1 MHLDFQVKPEN
12 DRKDTFGTSHLSKI
26 SSAKKIHINSSKYL
40 TIPGGVYLEN
50 QIKAILHCRAL
61 VWQIQFIRSE
71 LMRKFAKISAVLAA
85 MVLALAFVGCKSDD
99 DSDDAKPIQAI
110 VINGDV
116 VTLYDDGTVI
126 IKASDGTTSNGTY
139 TKADGK
145 IVIKDSKGNTTEAK
159 STSDGKVD
167 TSEPVTIKDKDG
179 NETKTEVKETV
190 IETNEGNGTSS
201 TKNILAGKTY
211 YSIDFEKKEYTSAE
225 INKAKIRVSMFAFDS
240 NGQKTKYTELVYDF
254 KDGKVEN
261 DNIIESEEFYYS
273 VSDSTLTVKANEGD
287 GLIATINSDGSIKDN
302 EGSVMKE
309 FKGNLYAIAEA
320 KADSKRLLAKAHIV
334 IVNGASCTYENRIF
348 KSNAN
353 PQEDSE
359 VVKGTVSGNT
369 LTLGSGDETLSGSL
383 SDEKIV
389 FIFTDDEDPN
399 DSLTLKRM

>member
-1 MHLDFQVKPEN
+1 
-12 DRKDTFGTSHLSKI
+12 
-26 SSAKKIHINSSKYL
+26 
-40 TIPGGVYLEN
+40 
-50 QIKAILHCRAL
+50 
-61 VWQIQFIRSE
+61 
-71 LMRKFAKISAVLAA
+71 MRKFAKISAVLAA
-85 MVLALAFVGCKSDD
+85 MVLALAFAGCNSSSDD
-99 DSDDAKPIQAI
+99 DDDAKPIQAI
-110 VINGDV
+110 VTNGDV

-159 STSDGKVD
+159 STTDGKVD

-179 NETKTEVKETV
+179 KETKTEVKEKVT
-190 IETNEGNGTSS
+190 ETNEGNGTSS

-211 YSIDFEKKEYTSAE
+211 YSIDFEKKEYTSE
-225 INKAKIRVSMFAFDS
+225 LINKAEIRVGMFAFDS
-240 NGQKTKYTELVYDF
+240 NGQKVKFTGLKYNF
-254 KDGKVEN
+254 KNGAVDEN
-261 DNIIESEEFYYS
+261 KDNIIESDELNYS
-273 VSDSTLTVKANEGD
+273 VSGSTLTIKTPEGD
-287 GLIATINSDGSIKDN
+287 LIAAINSDGTIKDE

-320 KADSKRLLAKAHIV
+320 EANEKRLLAKAHIV

-369 LTLGSGDETLSGSL
+369 LTLGEGEETMTGSL
-383 SDEKIV
+383 SDESIV
-389 FIFTDDEDPN
+389 FIDSED
-399 DSLTLKRM
+399 SSKQIYKRM

>member
-1 MHLDFQVKPEN
+1 
-12 DRKDTFGTSHLSKI
+12 
-26 SSAKKIHINSSKYL
+26 
-40 TIPGGVYLEN
+40 
-50 QIKAILHCRAL
+50 
-61 VWQIQFIRSE
+61 
-71 LMRKFAKISAVLAA
+71 MRKFAKISAVLAA
-85 MVLALAFVGCKSDD
+85 MVLALAFAGCKSDD
-99 DSDDAKPIQAI
+99 DDDDDAKPIQAI

-159 STSDGKVD
+159 STTDGKVD

-179 NETKTEVKETV
+179 KETKTEVKEKVT
-190 IETNEGNGTSS
+190 ETNEGNGTSS

-211 YSIDFEKKEYTSAE
+211 YSIDFEKKEYTSE
-225 INKAKIRVSMFAFDS
+225 LINKAEIRVGMFAFDS
-240 NGQKTKYTELVYDF
+240 NGQKVKFTGLKYNF
-254 KDGKVEN
+254 KNGAVDEN
-261 DNIIESEEFYYS
+261 KDNIIESDELNYS
-273 VSDSTLTVKANEGD
+273 VSGSTLTIKTPEGD
-287 GLIATINSDGSIKDN
+287 LIAAINSDGTIKDE

-320 KADSKRLLAKAHIV
+320 EANEKRLLAKAHIV

-369 LTLGSGDETLSGSL
+369 LTLGEGEETMTGSL
-383 SDEKIV
+383 SDESIV
-389 FIFTDDEDPN
+389 FIDSED
-399 DSLTLKRM
+399 SSKQIYKRM

>member
-1 MHLDFQVKPEN
+1 M
-12 DRKDTFGTSHLSKI
+12 
-26 SSAKKIHINSSKYL
+26 
-40 TIPGGVYLEN
+40 EN
-50 QIKAILHCRAL
+50 QIKAILHCRSF

-85 MVLALAFVGCKSDD
+85 MVLALAFAGCKSDD
-99 DSDDAKPIQAI
+99 DDDDAKPIQAI

-159 STSDGKVD
+159 STTDGKVD

-179 NETKTEVKETV
+179 KETKTEVKEKDT
-190 IETNEGNGTSS
+190 ETNKGNGSSS

-211 YSIDFEKKEYTSAE
+211 YSIDFEEKRFTSAAD
-225 INKAKIRVSMFAFDS
+225 NRAKIYISMVAFDS
-240 NGQKTKYTELVYDF
+240 NGQKVKWTELKYDF
-254 KDGKVEN
+254 KNGAVKKNE
-261 DNIIESEEFYYS
+261 IIGPDEFNYS
-273 VSDSTLTVKANEGD
+273 VSGSTLTIGGD
-287 GLIATINSDGSIKDN
+287 NDPLIGTINSDGSSIN
-302 EGSVMKE
+302 AEGSVMKE

-320 KADSKRLLAKAHIV
+320 EADEKRILAKAHIA
-334 IVNGASCTYENRIF
+334 IVDGTVCTCESRTF

-353 PQEDSE
+353 PQEKTE
-359 VVKGTVSGNT
+359 TVKGTVSGTN
-369 LTLGSGDETLSGSL
+369 LTFTFTEDGETETASGSL

-389 FIFTDDEDPN
+389 IDTPEGG
-399 DSLTLKRM
+399 LTLKRM

>member
-1 MHLDFQVKPEN
+1 
-12 DRKDTFGTSHLSKI
+12 
-26 SSAKKIHINSSKYL
+26 
-40 TIPGGVYLEN
+40 
-50 QIKAILHCRAL
+50 
-61 VWQIQFIRSE
+61 
-71 LMRKFAKISAVLAA
+71 MRKFAKISAVLAA

-167 TSEPVTIKDKDG
+167 TSESVTIKDKDG

-211 YSIDFEKKEYTSAE
+211 YSIDFKKTEFNSAAS
-225 INKAKIRVSMFAFDS
+225 NRAKIEVGMLAFDS
-240 NGQKTKYTELVYDF
+240 NGQKVKYTGLVYDF
-254 KDGKVEN
+254 KDGTVAK
-261 DNIIESEEFYYS
+261 DNIIESDEFDYS

-287 GLIATINSDGSIKDN
+287 DLIATIKSDGSI
-302 EGSVMKE
+302 
-309 FKGNLYAIAEA
+309 
-320 KADSKRLLAKAHIV
+320 DSKELLAVAYIITVDGTACNLEQQYHNEEPYV
-334 IVNGASCTYENRIF
+334 L
-348 KSNAN
+348 
-353 PQEDSE
+353 
-359 VVKGTVSGNT
+359 KGTVSGSN
-369 LTLGSGDETLSGSL
+369 L
-383 SDEKIV
+383 K
-389 FIFTDDEDPN
+389 FTDERKDGQTVTVFGTVSDKEIKIN
-399 DSLTLKRM
+399 DSPDGPITLKRM